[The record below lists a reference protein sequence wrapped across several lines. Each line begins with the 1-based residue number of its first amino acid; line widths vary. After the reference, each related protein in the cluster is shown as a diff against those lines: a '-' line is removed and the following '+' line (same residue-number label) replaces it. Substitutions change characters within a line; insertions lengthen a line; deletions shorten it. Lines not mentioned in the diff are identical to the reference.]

1 MHFIHFLLLL
11 ATTRA
16 APRMYARVSQTGL
29 LERSGCDISDT
40 ATAVNTMPVKAANPK
55 PVKAAPVVEAPPKK
69 AAVAATAAPVAKV
82 AKPVAAKP
90 VPTEAAAKP
99 EGEESHGRI
108 QLATVLHIN
117 ISQARCATH
126 LKQHL
131 GDEAAEARVK
141 ELRAALKT
149 ATDKN
154 DATAMA
160 TIHSQIVAAAK
171 ILVRVSSETPI
182 AVAVVW
188 DSAVKEL
195 LRRGMDC
202 AIAADRKIVDV
213 NHLHEGTASAA
224 LSLCPLYNKCA
235 AWVGYNPEHEN
246 ELKRERKAN
255 TDDAVT
261 EVAADADD
269 SSKNSFYTYIENTLK
284 AVKKEEAYKTMRVSN
299 RVREYIAELVA
310 QGIARNTT
318 LSRIIVQ
325 QIMGVRTMTTD
336 HVKVVVSMLMADAGR
351 PQADIDA
358 ITGIIDEKLAL
369 YHAHLAAEREKKLRA
384 MPAEQ
389 VAENA
394 RKQAELLVARKKKQ
408 TEMLRKRA
416 VDSANRVK
424 MLIAEVA
431 QLEPSAAAK

>member
-1 MHFIHFLLLL
+1 
-11 ATTRA
+11 
-16 APRMYARVSQTGL
+16 
-29 LERSGCDISDT
+29 
-40 ATAVNTMPVKAANPK
+40 MPAKAANPK
-55 PVKAAPVVEAPPKK
+55 PVKAAPVIEAPPKK
-69 AAVAATAAPVAKV
+69 AAAPAAAPKAPVMAAAPAKAATPALA
-82 AKPVAAKP
+82 
-90 VPTEAAAKP
+90 
-99 EGEESHGRI
+99 GEEGHARI

-131 GDEAAEARVK
+131 GDETAEARVK

-149 ATDKN
+149 ATEKN
-154 DATAMA
+154 DVAAMT
-160 TIHSQIVAAAK
+160 TIRDQILAAAK
-171 ILVRVSSETPI
+171 TLVRVSSETPI

-195 LRRGMDC
+195 LRRGMDR

-213 NHLHEGTASAA
+213 NHLHEGDASAA
-224 LSLCPLYNKCA
+224 LSLCPLYSKCA
-235 AWVGYNPEHEN
+235 AWTGYNPEHET
-246 ELKRERKAN
+246 ELKRERKAVA
-255 TDDAVT
+255 DDAAAET
-261 EVAADADD
+261 AAADDADE

-284 AVKKEEAYKTMRVSN
+284 SVKKEEAYKTMRVSN
-299 RVREYIAELVA
+299 RVREYVAELVA

-351 PQADIDA
+351 PQAAIDA
-358 ITGIIDEKLAL
+358 ITGLINEKLAL

-384 MPAEQ
+384 MPTEL

-394 RKQAELLVARKKKQ
+394 RKQTALTVARKKKQ
-408 TEMLRKRA
+408 AEVLRKRA
-416 VDSANRVK
+416 LDSANLAK
-424 MLIAEVA
+424 ALFAEVA
-431 QLEPSAAAK
+431 QLDPSAAK

>member
-1 MHFIHFLLLL
+1 
-11 ATTRA
+11 
-16 APRMYARVSQTGL
+16 MYRCEMLTGL
-29 LERSGCDISDT
+29 LERSCCDISD
-40 ATAVNTMPVKAANPK
+40 AVNTMPAKAANPK

-69 AAVAATAAPVAKV
+69 AAVAAKVVPAAAATATAVAAAPM
-82 AKPVAAKP
+82 PAAG
-90 VPTEAAAKP
+90 TE
-99 EGEESHGRI
+99 ETHGRI
-108 QLATVLHIN
+108 QLAAVLHIS

-149 ATDKN
+149 ATEKN
-154 DATAMA
+154 DAAAMA
-160 TIHSQIVAAAK
+160 TIRDQIVAAAK
-171 ILVRVSSETPI
+171 TLVRVSSETPI

-213 NHLHEGTASAA
+213 NHLHEGNAGAA

-235 AWVGYNPEHEN
+235 AWTGYNPEHEN

-255 TDDAVT
+255 ADEAAAETAVAVDDG
-261 EVAADADD
+261 DD
-269 SSKNSFYTYIENTLK
+269 CSKNSFYTYIENALK
-284 AVKKEEAYKTMRVSN
+284 AVKKEEPYKTMRVSN

-336 HVKVVVSMLMADAGR
+336 HVKVVVSMLMADSGR
-351 PQADIDA
+351 PQAAIDS
-358 ITGIIDEKLAL
+358 ITGLINEKLAL

-384 MPAEQ
+384 MPTEQ

-394 RKQAELLVARKKKQ
+394 RKQTELLVARKKKQ
-408 TEMLRKRA
+408 TEVLRKRA
-416 VDSANRVK
+416 VESANMVK
-424 MLIAEVA
+424 ALIAEVA
-431 QLEPSAAAK
+431 LLDPSAAK